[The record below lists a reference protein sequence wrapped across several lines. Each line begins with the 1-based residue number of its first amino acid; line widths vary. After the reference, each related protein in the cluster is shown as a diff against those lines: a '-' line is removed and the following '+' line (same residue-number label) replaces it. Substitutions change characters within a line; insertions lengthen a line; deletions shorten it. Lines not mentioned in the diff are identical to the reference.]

1 MGKRAVSAVLLL
13 CLSTAAFAAGRE
25 ATLLREVAPKAE
37 VAPLRY
43 PLPPLDSNDESL
55 LEVRILR
62 GKLEVIRTTIALPAG
77 RYENG
82 IVDLFGTH
90 GAELTKLRTQE
101 AERPGSLRVVA
112 TLAGRPLPEQPFAQ
126 VDQASAALSQAPVMG
141 ELRSVDLGALS
152 QRPLQADVVY
162 YEQSCIEQCDQQ
174 YSTCLEWCDPR
185 GDSCTQCDYWYTNC
199 WTQCPMICEE
209 PRSVSTRYE
218 TVRYSITGP
227 YYTAC
232 GGSFIGASVG
242 QRWDSVIAVYRTYA
256 IQRTTHCN
264 YSYSDQVI
272 GYSDQSVACWLP
284 TGITCSVANVNA
296 ATLYRCP

>member
-1 MGKRAVSAVLLL
+1 MRKSLRSVSGALLL

-25 ATLLREVAPKAE
+25 AKSMREAVPQTA

-43 PLPPLDSNDESL
+43 ALPPLDSNDESL

-77 RYENG
+77 RYDDA

-90 GAELTKLRTQE
+90 GAELTKLRDQE

-112 TLAGRPLPEQPFAQ
+112 TLDGRALPEQPFAQ
-126 VDQASAALSQAPVMG
+126 VDSASAELSNAPVTG
-141 ELRSVDLGALS
+141 ELRSVDVSAS
-152 QRPLQADVVY
+152 SRRPVQADVAY
-162 YEQSCIEQCDQQ
+162 YDPACIEQCDQQ

-185 GDSCTQCDYWYTNC
+185 GDSCTQCDSWYTNC
-199 WTQCPMICEE
+199 WTQCPIICEE

-218 TVRYSITGP
+218 TVRYSIAGP
-227 YYTAC
+227 YFTSCA
-232 GGSFIGASVG
+232 GSFVGASVG
-242 QRWDSVIAVYRTYA
+242 QRWNSVVAVYRTYA

-264 YSYSDQVI
+264 YSYS
-272 GYSDQSVACWLP
+272 
-284 TGITCSVANVNA
+284 
-296 ATLYRCP
+296 